1 MIRTLLLSGAAIAAY
16 ALTQSHALLPLLS
29 LLALLSLWVVS
40 EIGQFYRD
48 LPDANAD
55 EQEYHHDF

>member
-1 MIRTLLLSGAAIAAY
+1 MIRTLLLTGAAIAAY
-16 ALTQSHALLPLLS
+16 ALTQSHSLLPLLS
-29 LLALLSLWVVS
+29 LLALLSLWVIS

>member
-16 ALTQSHALLPLLS
+16 ALQQSHALLPLLS
-29 LLALLSLWVVS
+29 LLALLSLWVAS
-40 EIGQFYRD
+40 EIGQFYCG

>member
-16 ALTQSHALLPLLS
+16 ALQQSHELLPLLS